1 MIEKEYCY
9 RIYKVK
15 SDNRLNVLGYD
26 LEIFIAA
33 REVGSQGEWCFVD
46 HFESLGQYEKAR
58 RQAAN
63 RIKWIGN

>member
-33 REVGSQGEWCFVD
+33 REVGSQGEWCLVD
-46 HFESLGQYEKAR
+46 RFESLDQYVKAE
-58 RQAAN
+58 RQASN